1 MLKGQIVKGISSFY
15 YVDTE
20 NGLYECKAR
29 GILRKDKITPLVG
42 DRVKINILDEVEK
55 KGIVE
60 EIEDRDSEL
69 IRPPIANVD
78 KALIVFAIKNP
89 NLNLS
94 LLDRFLVLS
103 EREGLET
110 VIVFT
115 KIDLDSEK
123 SLKSIK
129 NVYERCGY
137 NVIPV
142 SNVDN
147 LNVDKVKDELKDSIT
162 VFAGPSGVGKSSL
175 LNEIDED
182 FKLQTG
188 EVSNKIKRGKH
199 TTRHAELF
207 KLEFGGM
214 VADTPGFSSL
224 SVDDIEEDELKDYF
238 IEFGDYGNCKF
249 GNKCIHENEPKCG
262 VKEAVENGDISK
274 ERYDS
279 YLQLLGEIREFNS
292 RRY

>member
-1 MLKGQIVKGISSFY
+1 MLKGQIVKGISGFY
-15 YVDTE
+15 YVETE

-42 DRVKINILDEVEK
+42 DRVKMNILDEVEK

-123 SLKSIK
+123 SLESIK

-238 IEFGDYGNCKF
+238 IEFGEYGNCKF

>member
-1 MLKGQIVKGISSFY
+1 MLKGQIVKGISGFY

-42 DRVKINILDEVEK
+42 DRVKMNILDEVEK

-142 SNVDN
+142 SNVEN

-224 SVDDIEEDELKDYF
+224 SVDDIGEDELKDYF
-238 IEFGDYGNCKF
+238 IEFGEYGNCKF

-262 VKEAVENGDISK
+262 VKEAVGDGDISK

>member
-1 MLKGQIVKGISSFY
+1 MLKGQIVKGISGFY

-42 DRVKINILDEVEK
+42 DRVKMNILDEVEK

-142 SNVDN
+142 SNVE
-147 LNVDKVKDELKDSIT
+147 K
-162 VFAGPSGVGKSSL
+162 
-175 LNEIDED
+175 
-182 FKLQTG
+182 
-188 EVSNKIKRGKH
+188 
-199 TTRHAELF
+199 
-207 KLEFGGM
+207 
-214 VADTPGFSSL
+214 
-224 SVDDIEEDELKDYF
+224 
-238 IEFGDYGNCKF
+238 
-249 GNKCIHENEPKCG
+249 
-262 VKEAVENGDISK
+262 
-274 ERYDS
+274 
-279 YLQLLGEIREFNS
+279 
-292 RRY
+292 